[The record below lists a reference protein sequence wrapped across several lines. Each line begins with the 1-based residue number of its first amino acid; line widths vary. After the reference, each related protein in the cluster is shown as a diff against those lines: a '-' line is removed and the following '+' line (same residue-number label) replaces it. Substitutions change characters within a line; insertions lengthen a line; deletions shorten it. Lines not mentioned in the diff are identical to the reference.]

1 MATEVVNSYNIFID
15 TERNLSSNSNGNRIR
30 LPLNQTPISCAENQ
44 FLRLT
49 LESFSM
55 YKSWTNINSNNST
68 FRIQQTEN
76 FQQQHH

>member
-30 LPLNQTPISCAENQ
+30 LPLSQTPISCAENQ

-49 LESFSM
+49 LQFIE
-55 YKSWTNINSNNST
+55 KIL
-68 FRIQQTEN
+68 
-76 FQQQHH
+76 